1 MENVT
6 VIIPRRGINDDGKG
20 KKYALKKLITAAE
33 TEYVWL
39 RDDDT
44 MVSTEEEAT
53 MSLCLKGNPSLVIL
67 PLRMTEG
74 KGTLIERLQQTE
86 YAAIQTLTMLA
97 AERGH
102 AVMCSA
108 ANLIVRRED
117 WLEAYSD
124 LHLDLPSGDDM
135 FLLESM
141 KRRGK
146 KIICA
151 AHPMAQIEPAPTLRA
166 LLRQRMRWAGKANRY
181 TDRDIRLCGVAV
193 VVANLFA
200 MLCPPF
206 FLMKYVV
213 DVCLIRYGVRCY
225 GLWTN
230 GVWFIAFLLSL
241 LYPWYMLLSLVGGLL
256 QKKEGAS
263 F

>member
-1 MENVT
+1 MEEVT

-20 KKYALKKLITAAE
+20 KKHALKKLITAAD

-44 MVSTEEEAT
+44 NVPIEETTAL
-53 MSLCLKGNPSLVIL
+53 SICLKDKPSLVIL

-74 KGTLIERLQQTE
+74 KGRLIERLQQTE
-86 YAAIQTLTMLA
+86 YVAIQTLTMLA
-97 AERGH
+97 AECGH

-108 ANLIVRRED
+108 ANLIVNRED
-117 WLEAYSD
+117 WLEAYPD
-124 LHLDLPSGDDM
+124 LHLDLLSGDDM

-146 KIICA
+146 KIVCA
-151 AHPMAQIEPAPTLRA
+151 AHPIAQIEPAPTLRT
-166 LLRQRMRWAGKANRY
+166 LFRQRMRWAGKANRY

-206 FLMKYVV
+206 FLMKYIV
-213 DVCLIRYGVRCY
+213 DVCLIRYGVRHY
-225 GLWTN
+225 GLFARN
-230 GVWFIAFLLSL
+230 IYLLSL
-241 LYPWYMLLSLVGGLL
+241 LLSIVYPYYLFISLLGGLHRRH
-256 QKKEGAS
+256 KW
-263 F
+263 